1 MGSQLITL
9 GALES
14 EYKANRSEFRGK
26 CLDILLPSAV
36 YGTAVACRGEKPF
49 TRPQRWACQAALKVA
64 GWLASTPQVN
74 IALLIAREIGVEDVS
89 EATRLLGAA
98 RSALGT
104 NADDAYRLAKQ
115 LVRTRVMSDPDER
128 KRSMQEIYGLMDATP
143 ESHQRA
149 GNGHSV
155 ASNGVTKPNG
165 HAS

>member
-36 YGTAVACRGEKPF
+36 YGTAVACRGDKPF
-49 TRPQRWACQAALKVA
+49 TRPQRWACQAGLKVA

-74 IALLIAREIGVEDVS
+74 IALLIAKEIGVEDVNES
-89 EATRLLGAA
+89 SRLLTAA
-98 RSALGT
+98 RNALGT

-115 LVRTRVMSDPDER
+115 LVRTRVMSDPEER
-128 KRSMQEIYGLMDATP
+128 VRSMQEIYGLMP
-143 ESHQRA
+143 
-149 GNGHSV
+149 
-155 ASNGVTKPNG
+155 NGVATASLQPHQTNG
-165 HAS
+165 HA